1 MSPQE
6 FYQMLGGEIAQKALE
21 YNWENA
27 CAARLSYAM
36 NESGLKIPYIKGVTS
51 KDINGR
57 NYITLASDMKK
68 YFNKIWGKGLY
79 CKKGWTLKNG
89 ITFQNNLADV
99 SGHVDVVYKGKS
111 AAYATEYHKKMK
123 TVETIIWKY

>member
-51 KDINGR
+51 KDI
-57 NYITLASDMKK
+57 MV
-68 YFNKIWGKGLY
+68 
-79 CKKGWTLKNG
+79 G
-89 ITFQNNLADV
+89 I
-99 SGHVDVVYKGKS
+99 
-111 AAYATEYHKKMK
+111 
-123 TVETIIWKY
+123 I

>member
-1 MSPQE
+1 
-6 FYQMLGGEIAQKALE
+6 
-21 YNWENA
+21 
-27 CAARLSYAM
+27 
-36 NESGLKIPYIKGVTS
+36 
-51 KDINGR
+51 
-57 NYITLASDMKK
+57 MKK

-79 CKKGWTLKNG
+79 CKTGWTLKNG

-111 AAYATEYHKKMK
+111 AAYATEYHKEMK